1 MPPPRILKSLG
12 AVLAT
17 IAILAYAGYLAVYVV
32 YAVDLFHWPFD
43 YDQGEGFE
51 LYDAVLYSQGEWPYR
66 DNAAYPFYASNYP
79 PLFHLLIVPLLS
91 IFGPRLIAGRLVSFA
106 ATLIT
111 SGVIVAVVRRKTA
124 CPATASTTASTRGGA
139 RGGELGRRGGW
150 FIPLVSGLAFLASN
164 YVYQIGPLCRMHMTM
179 VMFETLAIVFIAE
192 FEHPQ
197 HGRRNLILGLLMLL
211 CAGYTKQ
218 MAVFTVAAA
227 LSYVFLRDVKKAIA
241 AGVALAAVAG
251 AIFWLLNVATDGQW
265 WINIIQANVNK
276 FDYQQTVFLF
286 GQWFRLHTIF
296 VLLATGYLIYELFW
310 DRLSV
315 YSLWFFF
322 ALGAGAL
329 SGKWGAGFGYFT
341 TAIAA
346 ACITSGLALGR
357 LRNADCRPRIADCKS
372 PLVIRHSPFAIRPL
386 LAVIIPLLYLVQAP
400 RLLHMPTSGPVFG
413 PLARALGVADALIEG
428 NCSTFQYHD
437 TMGYTQLGHLLTA
450 DDYAAGEEIL
460 NYVRTADGPTLSE
473 EAMFSLLADEPV
485 VTNPTQLLNLYNNDL
500 LDMTEIIERINRQE
514 FGVIIFRAQ
523 FYPLPVLEAIGQNY
537 EPVEHLCMNGF
548 YYRILWPHRRLDGLS
563 GLSGGPEGLP
573 HAP

>member
-1 MPPPRILKSLG
+1 MPPPRTLKSLG

-91 IFGPRLIAGRLVSFA
+91 IFGPRLIAGRLVSFT

-124 CPATASTTASTRGGA
+124 CPES
-139 RGGELGRRGGW
+139 GRRGGW

-192 FEHPQ
+192 FEHPR

-241 AGVALAAVAG
+241 AGMALTAVAG

-265 WINIIQANVNK
+265 WVNIIQANVNK

-286 GQWFRLHTIF
+286 GQWFRLHAIF

-346 ACITSGLALGR
+346 TCITSGLALGR
-357 LRNADCRPRIADCKS
+357 LQSRDWRVESRERRVGIVDFRA
-372 PLVIRHSPFAIRPL
+372 L
-386 LAVIIPLLYLVQAP
+386 LAVLIPLLYLVQAP

-428 NCSTFQYHD
+428 DCDTFQYHD

-473 EAMFSLLADEPV
+473 EAMLSLLADEPV

-523 FYPLPVLEAIGQNY
+523 FYPPPVLEAIGQNY

-563 GLSGGPEGLP
+563 GLSDGLEGLTRTP
-573 HAP
+573 LVR